1 MIQRIQSIYL
11 ALAAI
16 FSVFPFF
23 VPLVL
28 FTDENKWISM
38 NNIGYDGSQVAEMAG
53 RHPYGLAVWGI
64 VVVILPLISIFA
76 FKNRKKQIRWANWAM
91 AANILWYVALA
102 SYAFSVKSRT
112 NTDLH
117 FEMGCLFPLV
127 SLITL
132 FLAKKAIKH
141 DEALVKAADRIR

>member
-38 NNIGYDGSQVAEMAG
+38 NNVGYDGSQIAEMAG

-76 FKNRKKQIRWANWAM
+76 FKNRKNNQM
-91 AANILWYVALA
+91 GELGHGCQHTLVCGTCCLCILGKVTNKHRSPFRDGVSIPSCVTNHSILGQE
-102 SYAFSVKSRT
+102 SYQARRSI
-112 NTDLH
+112 
-117 FEMGCLFPLV
+117 G
-127 SLITL
+127 
-132 FLAKKAIKH
+132 
-141 DEALVKAADRIR
+141 